1 MRGEKTEYITMKKIL
16 SCAVALVLLCASL
29 SSCGKNDGVPDGM
42 ILASGDAAD
51 YYMYIPEDWT
61 VDLQTGATTA
71 HVSSSDRSN
80 VGACSWLLEYTDDT
94 VDTWHERQ
102 LEDLTAGFSDY
113 NEESV
118 TETEIDGVYAKE
130 YVFTARLANE
140 ERKYR
145 QTAAV
150 KGGSVYVITYSTTPE
165 LFEEH
170 SGEAYKIVEEFCFR

>member
-1 MRGEKTEYITMKKIL
+1 MKKIITL
-16 SCAVALVLLCASL
+16 TLALALLCASL
-29 SSCGKNDGVPDGM
+29 ASCGDSDEAPDGM
-42 ILASGDAAD
+42 LLASGDAAD

-71 HVSSSDRSN
+71 HVSSADRSN
-80 VGACSWLLEYTDDT
+80 VGAYTWTLEYTDDT

-118 TETEIDGVYAKE
+118 TETELDGVFAKE
-130 YVFTARLANE
+130 YVFTATLGGEA
-140 ERKYR
+140 RKYR

-150 KGGSVYVITYSTTPE
+150 KGGHVYVITYSTTPE
-165 LFEEH
+165 LFDEH
-170 SGEAYKIVEEFCFR
+170 SDEAYRIVEEFRFR